1 MRTSRFMAGCDNAR
15 PWARSWS
22 AVAVGIV
29 FVVLCLG
36 LYTLWK
42 GGDTAR
48 TWSNKLMRI
57 RVLAQ
62 SIAIVIIMAVL
73 YFCRSV
79 ERLHA
84 RPRLICK
91 PPDVAQ

>member
-1 MRTSRFMAGCDNAR
+1 MGKILVGV
-15 PWARSWS
+15 
-22 AVAVGIV
+22 AVAVV

-36 LYTLWK
+36 LYTLWR

-62 SIAIVIIMAVL
+62 AIAIVIIMAVL
-73 YFCRSV
+73 YFSQR
-79 ERLHA
+79 
-84 RPRLICK
+84 
-91 PPDVAQ
+91 

>member
-1 MRTSRFMAGCDNAR
+1 MKILVAIAIGC
-15 PWARSWS
+15 
-22 AVAVGIV
+22 VAL
-29 FVVLCLG
+29 VLCLG

-62 SIAIVIIMAVL
+62 AIAIVIIMAVL
-73 YFCRSV
+73 YFSQR
-79 ERLHA
+79 
-84 RPRLICK
+84 
-91 PPDVAQ
+91 

>member
-1 MRTSRFMAGCDNAR
+1 MAKILVG
-15 PWARSWS
+15 
-22 AVAVGIV
+22 VAVGLV
-29 FVVLCLG
+29 FLVLCAG

-62 SIAIVIIMAVL
+62 SIAIIIIMAVL
-73 YFCRSV
+73 ILSQ
-79 ERLHA
+79 H
-84 RPRLICK
+84 
-91 PPDVAQ
+91 